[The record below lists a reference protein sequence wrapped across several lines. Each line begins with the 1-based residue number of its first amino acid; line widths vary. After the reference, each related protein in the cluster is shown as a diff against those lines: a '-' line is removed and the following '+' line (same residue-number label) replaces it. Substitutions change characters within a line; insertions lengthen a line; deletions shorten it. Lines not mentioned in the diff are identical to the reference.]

1 MEHPLPQRPPIYN
14 LGYRIK
20 LLSQSLNRRLQ
31 DKLDPFGLTPFHWE
45 VLDCLWQE
53 DGIPTSTLTKKLQQL
68 GGTLTG
74 VLDGM
79 EKRGLLYRER
89 DKDDRRIYR
98 IWLTDAGKQL
108 KDVVPPIVLKLKEET
123 FECFSEQEFLMFSNL
138 IDRLIAHTSEHRLD

>member
-1 MEHPLPQRPPIYN
+1 MEHPPTQRPPSYN

-31 DKLDPFGLTPFHWE
+31 DKLDPFGLTPFQWE

-53 DGIPTSTLTKKLQQL
+53 DGIPTSALTKKLQQL

-79 EKRGLLYRER
+79 ENRGLLYRER
-89 DKDDRRIYR
+89 DKSDRRIYR
-98 IWLTDAGKQL
+98 IWLTDGGRKL

-123 FECFSEQEFLMFSNL
+123 FECFSEQEFLMLSDL
-138 IDRLIAHTSEHRLD
+138 IDRLIAHTSEHRPD

>member
-1 MEHPLPQRPPIYN
+1 MEHPPHQRPPVYN

-31 DKLDPFGLTPFHWE
+31 DKLEPFGLTPFHWE

-53 DGIPTSTLTKKLQQL
+53 DGIPISALTKKLQQL

-98 IWLTDAGKQL
+98 IWLTDTGKQL
-108 KDVVPPIVLKLKEET
+108 KDVVSPIVLKLKEET
-123 FECFSEQEFLMFSNL
+123 FECFSEQEFLMFSNF
-138 IDRLIAHTSEHRLD
+138 IDRLIAHTSEHQPD